1 MCSVFTKID
10 KKKRNFSFEVKHILP
25 LIVIFEA
32 TIDWNLSFL
41 CTKLFGLD
49 FMIDDSFKTWL
60 IEINTN
66 PSLTIAAPLMSRL
79 LPGLIDNVLKI
90 AIDPIFPPPNFP
102 KSKKN
107 LIPE

>member
-1 MCSVFTKID
+1 
-10 KKKRNFSFEVKHILP
+10 
-25 LIVIFEA
+25 
-32 TIDWNLSFL
+32 
-41 CTKLFGLD
+41 
-49 FMIDDSFKTWL
+49 
-60 IEINTN
+60 
-66 PSLTIAAPLMSRL
+66 MSRL